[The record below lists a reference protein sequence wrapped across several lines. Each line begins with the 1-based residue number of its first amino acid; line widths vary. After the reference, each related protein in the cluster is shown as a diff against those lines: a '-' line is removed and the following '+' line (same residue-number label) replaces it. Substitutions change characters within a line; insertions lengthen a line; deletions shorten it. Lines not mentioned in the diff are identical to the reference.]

1 MTGPAT
7 KIMTM
12 WQEVLRS
19 GGARSERKAARGTV
33 ARVIGCLLMASVLSL
48 TGCSSKQYALS
59 NYDVI
64 LRLKPNGD
72 YVVSEE
78 LTFDFQQGEFHYA
91 YRNIPKDQL
100 AAIQNVRVESSD
112 THIKDVV
119 TKEKADEYRV
129 RWTFP
134 YRREPATFKLTYEVK
149 GALKREGNR
158 RVIDWDAAGTQ
169 WTVPVRNAEVQVRIP
184 EKLAIGKNE
193 LEVRR
198 PSDATIR
205 AAKEGGWV
213 VEAKQAPVP
222 PGERFRIVVAYR
234 RSTVEP

>member
-1 MTGPAT
+1 MTGPAP
-7 KIMTM
+7 KLVDM
-12 WQEVLRS
+12 WQEVFGN
-19 GGARSERKAARGTV
+19 GGRKAVGGTV
-33 ARVIGCLLMASVLSL
+33 AQVIGCLLMASVLSL
-48 TGCSSKQYALS
+48 TGCSRKEYTLS
-59 NYDVI
+59 NYDVT
-64 LRLKPNGD
+64 LRLQADGD
-72 YVVSEE
+72 YIVTEQ

-100 AAIQNVRVESSD
+100 AAIQNVRVESPD
-112 THIKDVV
+112 AQLKDVV

-149 GALKREGNR
+149 GAVKQQGDR
-158 RVIDWDAAGTQ
+158 RVIDWDAVGTQ
-169 WTVPVRNAEVQVRIP
+169 WTVPVRDVDVQVRIP
-184 EKLAIGKNE
+184 EELGIGKEN

-205 AAKEGGWV
+205 AASDGGWV
-213 VEAKQAPVP
+213 VEAKQKLTP

-234 RSTVEP
+234 GSTVEP